1 MFIFYVSDFFV
12 CYSFFIFIMV
22 VLHRGQIV
30 HDAES
35 EFPPRGGGGS
45 PPTGPITGRSKSLRK
60 TQTQQ

>member
-35 EFPPRGGGGS
+35 EFPP
-45 PPTGPITGRSKSLRK
+45 
-60 TQTQQ
+60 